1 MSRFLTFGLILAALP
16 VVAAVSA
23 VPACA
28 EGLAGG
34 PAAPAAASGIAPVTA
49 APSDPGCTPALDLAA
64 VLSSQGEVCP
74 ATTAP
79 EVATPELKARP
90 PFLRTCVCSCGFPCS
105 TDADCGP
112 GGRCGPGIT
121 CC

>member
-1 MSRFLTFGLILAALP
+1 MNRTFGLAIIVLGFAL
-16 VVAAVSA
+16 VIGA

-28 EGLAGG
+28 EGFAGG
-34 PAAPAAASGIAPVTA
+34 PAAPVAISVIDPVTA
-49 APSDPGCTPALDLAA
+49 APSDPGCAPALDLAA
-64 VLSSQGEVCP
+64 VLSSRSEVCP

-79 EVATPELKARP
+79 VVATPELKARP
-90 PFLRTCVCSCGFPCS
+90 PFLRTCVCSCGYPCS